1 MAGLS
6 GLVSGVDTASLVEQL
21 MQLERQ
27 GQTRTQF
34 RQKQTYAQSSGLGD
48 IKTKLAT
55 LKSAAAALR
64 DAGTWTEGQS
74 VTSADAARVGVTRT
88 GGATATTLTLD
99 DNDGATPAVK
109 VDIGPNAKIADV
121 AAAINGKSGSPVY
134 AAV

>member
-34 RQKQTYAQSSGLGD
+34 RQKQTYAQASGLGD

-88 GGATATTLTLD
+88 GGAPIGTYGVRVTQLSASAQKTYTWAGSATATTLTLD
-99 DNDGATPAVK
+99 DNDGATPA
-109 VDIGPNAKIADV
+109 
-121 AAAINGKSGSPVY
+121 
-134 AAV
+134 